1 MANVAKTIQIKT
13 IQIYLFFSCSFGF
26 KKETFFYQ
34 VLHGS
39 GFTR

>member
-13 IQIYLFFSCSFGF
+13 IQIYLFFCSFGF